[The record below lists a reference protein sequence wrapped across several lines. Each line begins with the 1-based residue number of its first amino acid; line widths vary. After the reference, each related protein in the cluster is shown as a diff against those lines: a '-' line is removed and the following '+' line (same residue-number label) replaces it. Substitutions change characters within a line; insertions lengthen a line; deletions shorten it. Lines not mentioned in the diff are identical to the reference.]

1 MVFPTKVSSNAIL
14 TASKS
19 QEGAAEGVQLKAAD
33 SPGEFFLQET
43 WELDLSGDSTAR
55 LWRNFGMPHLELKNL
70 TQRFGSQTALDG
82 LNLVIEKGEL
92 ISLLGPSGCGKTTT
106 IRLIAGFLEPSR
118 GSVWISGRDVT
129 PLPPEQRNIGMV
141 FQSYAL
147 FPHLNVFE
155 NVAFGLKAAKVPRP
169 QIESRVRRAL
179 ELVNLPNYEKRPVFE
194 LSGGEQQRVAIA
206 RAVVIEP
213 QILLL
218 DEPLSNLD
226 ASLRERT
233 RRQLRELITSLGIT
247 TLFVT
252 HDQEEAFALSDRIV
266 LLSKGQC
273 QQVGT
278 AQELYDHPANEFVA
292 GFIGRSNIFSLPL
305 KAVGEDCLSF
315 LWPSGRE
322 LRLRK
327 PINPVNPQLKVGQS
341 YKLLL
346 RPEKIEFEKREGQ
359 APLFPAE
366 LLSYRFAG
374 AWSEWEVEGE
384 RIRMTVIR
392 PATPLD
398 AQRAVGMALDLWV
411 HWEDVQ
417 LLEA

>member
-1 MVFPTKVSSNAIL
+1 
-14 TASKS
+14 
-19 QEGAAEGVQLKAAD
+19 
-33 SPGEFFLQET
+33 
-43 WELDLSGDSTAR
+43 
-55 LWRNFGMPHLELKNL
+55 MPHLELKNL
-70 TQRFGSQTALDG
+70 TQRFGSQTALDE
-82 LNLVIEKGEL
+82 LNLSVGKGEL
-92 ISLLGPSGCGKTTT
+92 ICLLGPSGCGKTTT
-106 IRLIAGFLEPSR
+106 IRLIAGFLEPSC
-118 GSVWISGRDVT
+118 GSVWIDGRDVT
-129 PLPPEQRNIGMV
+129 SLPPERRNIGMV

-155 NVAFGLKAAKVPRP
+155 NVAFGLKAVKVPRP
-169 QIESRVRRAL
+169 QIENRVRRAL

-266 LLSKGQC
+266 LLSRGQC

-292 GFIGRSNIFSLPL
+292 GFIGRSNIFSLPV
-305 KAVGEDCLSF
+305 KAVGDDCLSF
-315 LWPSGRE
+315 VWPSGRE

-327 PINPVNPQLKVGQS
+327 PANPAGPQFKVGQS

-346 RPEKIEFEKREGQ
+346 RPEKIEFEKQEGRIQ
-359 APLFPAE
+359 LFSAK

-384 RIRMTVIR
+384 GMRLWVTFPGAPMNGQ
-392 PATPLD
+392 LG
-398 AQRAVGMALDLWV
+398 VGITLDLWTQA
-411 HWEDVQ
+411 EGIQ
-417 LLEA
+417 ILEA